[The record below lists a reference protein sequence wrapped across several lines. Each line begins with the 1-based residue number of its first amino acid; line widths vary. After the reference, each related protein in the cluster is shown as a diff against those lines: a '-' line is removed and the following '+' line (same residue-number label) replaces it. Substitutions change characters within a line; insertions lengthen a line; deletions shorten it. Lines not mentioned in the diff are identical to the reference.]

1 METPK
6 QANYALKTESVKN
19 RTVCNDL
26 NAKHTYAP
34 PKIVKQLRNL
44 RKFVYKSA
52 SKIINSISLSV

>member
-26 NAKHTYAP
+26 NDHHTYAP
-34 PKIVKQLRNL
+34 PQILKN
-44 RKFVYKSA
+44 YD
-52 SKIINSISLSV
+52 N

>member
-26 NAKHTYAP
+26 NDNHTSTL
-34 PKIVKQLRNL
+34 PKIVKQIMTIKEILI
-44 RKFVYKSA
+44 SI
-52 SKIINSISLSV
+52 SIKIINLKSLSG